1 MDLKELR
8 QLTEPEL
15 AEKAQQLTQELFN
28 LRFQLGTGRLE
39 NPMQVRKT
47 KRSIARIK
55 TLQHELVQADPTL
68 DRGERGLRMGD
79 QQINGVSGLGVWSAI
94 R

>member
-15 AEKAQQLTQELFN
+15 TEKGQQLTQELFN

-55 TLQHELVQADPTL
+55 TLQHELVQAGQTSTAAK
-68 DRGERGLRMGD
+68 G
-79 QQINGVSGLGVWSAI
+79 A
-94 R
+94 

>member
-15 AEKAQQLTQELFN
+15 AEKGQQLTQELFN

-47 KRSIARIK
+47 KRSIRS
-55 TLQHELVQADPTL
+55 E
-68 DRGERGLRMGD
+68 ERRVGKEC
-79 QQINGVSGLGVWSAI
+79 VP
-94 R
+94 

>member
-8 QLTEPEL
+8 QLSGPEL
-15 AEKAQQLTQELFN
+15 EGKAQELTQELFN

-47 KRSIARIK
+47 KRSIARVK
-55 TLQHELVQADPTL
+55 TIQRELVQAEP
-68 DRGERGLRMGD
+68 
-79 QQINGVSGLGVWSAI
+79 VSGTAKGA
-94 R
+94 